1 MKKLRILVLM
11 HEDLVPPDSIE
22 GLSDEEIANWK
33 SEYDVCA
40 GLEALGHDVYPLGV
54 SDDLGVIRSAIR
66 KRKPHIAFNLVEE
79 FHGVAVYD
87 QHVVSYLELI
97 KQPYSG
103 CNPRGLML
111 SHDKAL
117 CKQIL
122 SYHRIPTPRFM
133 VFEKGKRVRRSR
145 RVDFPLM
152 VKSVNEEAS
161 MGISQKSI
169 VWDEHQLADRVA
181 YIHDQVRTD
190 ALAEEYIEGRELYV
204 GLMGNQRLTAFPVW
218 EMLFPKMPPG
228 MARIATRRV
237 KWDAA
242 TQKEYGIKT
251 EAAKDLPNGV
261 QKKIINLC
269 KRVYPLPV
277 DQRLRPHG
285 PPAGRGWPGLP
296 VGSKS
301 EPQPGIR
308 RRLGR
313 KRRAGRH
320 FLRNPAPS
328 YSQPGVELQ
337 GGLARIER

>member
-122 SYHRIPTPRFM
+122 SYHRISTPRFV

-169 VWDEHQLADRVA
+169 VRDERQLADRVA
-181 YIHDQVRTD
+181 YIHEQVRTD

-242 TQKEYGIKT
+242 TQKQYGIKT
-251 EAAKDLPNGV
+251 EAATNLPNGV
-261 QKKIINLC
+261 QNQIISLC
-269 KRVYPLPV
+269 KRVYRCLSISGYARM
-277 DQRLRPHG
+277 DLRL
-285 PPAGRGWPGLP
+285 AEDGRVYLLEANPNPNLEYGEDFAESAERVGISYETLLHRLLNLGL
-296 VGSKS
+296 
-301 EPQPGIR
+301 
-308 RRLGR
+308 
-313 KRRAGRH
+313 
-320 FLRNPAPS
+320 S
-328 YSQPGVELQ
+328 YKAAWRG
-337 GGLARIER
+337 

>member
-54 SDDLGVIRSAIR
+54 SDDLGMIRSAIQE
-66 KRKPHIAFNLVEE
+66 RKPHIAFNLLEE

-87 QHVVSYLELI
+87 QHVVSYLELV

-122 SYHRIPTPRFM
+122 SYHRIPTPRFT
-133 VFEKGKRVRRSR
+133 VLERGKRIRRSR

-169 VWDEHQLADRVA
+169 VHDEHQLADRVA
-181 YIHDQVRTD
+181 YIHEQVRTD

-218 EMLFPKMPPG
+218 EMLFPKMPPE

-251 EAAKDLPNGV
+251 EAAKDLPNGA
-261 QKKIINLC
+261 QKKIISLC
-269 KRVYPLPV
+269 KRVYRCLSISGYARM
-277 DQRLRPHG
+277 DLRL
-285 PPAGRGWPGLP
+285 AEDGRVYLLEANPNPNLEYGEDLAESAERVGVSYETLLHRILNLGL
-296 VGSKS
+296 
-301 EPQPGIR
+301 
-308 RRLGR
+308 
-313 KRRAGRH
+313 
-320 FLRNPAPS
+320 S
-328 YSQPGVELQ
+328 YKAAWRG
-337 GGLARIER
+337 

>member
-1 MKKLRILVLM
+1 M

-269 KRVYPLPV
+269 KRVYRCLSISGYARM
-277 DQRLRPHG
+277 DLRL
-285 PPAGRGWPGLP
+285 AEDGRVYLLEANPNPNLEYGEDLAESAERVGISYETLLHRILNLGL
-296 VGSKS
+296 
-301 EPQPGIR
+301 
-308 RRLGR
+308 
-313 KRRAGRH
+313 
-320 FLRNPAPS
+320 S
-328 YSQPGVELQ
+328 YKAAWRG
-337 GGLARIER
+337 